1 MRKASK
7 RFKFI
12 KYSLTLILT
21 FSRKGER
28 VNTLEI
34 YIRTKFKNIF
44 TQIDNNEID
53 LIIEE
58 LSTRYGEKIEEIN
71 PSDMLLD
78 SINYI
83 KISYFQIHSFN
94 INSYIP
100 LPFKTK
106 YCVNVKNTD
115 NYNYQCFK
123 WSILTALFPSNH
135 NPNSFKL

>member
-106 YCVNVKNTD
+106 YCVNVNNTD
-115 NYNYQCFK
+115 IIIINVLNGQF
-123 WSILTALFPSNH
+123 
-135 NPNSFKL
+135 